1 MDNMVQTLPN
11 NFFLREHNREV
22 YITEKIHKDL
32 HFLDMFPM
40 VNNEY
45 GEFTQYITDA
55 NADVETEDPRGVN
68 EGVSFAEINF
78 GKPSTKR
85 GALAGKGFK
94 FSWTSKTER
103 QGRLNASLQIWLSKA
118 VSRLAN
124 FYDKRFADA
133 ITAAANATAPTTLSD
148 WTDSTAIDPK
158 LDELKIID
166 AFETDEYGFKPT
178 DVYLNHT
185 DYLALQTYIASF
197 PYDVKMEL
205 NYHNFGTAITSGS
218 GLVLANADPIADIEK
233 YVNPEYSTIRKAE
246 MAAEKKGKELKNVP
260 ESFINVWY
268 PPVTD
273 KPDVKECYLW
283 AESAVNVLESKGAM
297 VIDINGS

>member
-1 MDNMVQTLPN
+1 MVQTLPN

-32 HFLDMFPM
+32 HFLDLFPM

-55 NADVETEDPRGVN
+55 NADTETENPRGIN

-94 FSWTSKTER
+94 FSWTSKVER

-124 FYDKRFADA
+124 FYDVRFASE
-133 ITAAANATAPTTLSD
+133 IMAAANATAPNNLSD
-148 WTDSTAIDPK
+148 WSGNSIDPK
-158 LDELKIID
+158 GDELKIID
-166 AFETDEYGFKPT
+166 AFVSDDWGFKPT

-197 PYDVKMEL
+197 PYDVKMDL
-205 NYHNFGTAITSGS
+205 NYHNFGTAITAGS
-218 GLVLANADPIADIEK
+218 ALVLANGDPIADIEK
-233 YVNPEYSTIRKAE
+233 YVNPEFSTIRKTE

-268 PPVTD
+268 PPVID
-273 KPDVKECYLW
+273 KPDVKQCFLW

-297 VIDINGS
+297 VIDIDGT